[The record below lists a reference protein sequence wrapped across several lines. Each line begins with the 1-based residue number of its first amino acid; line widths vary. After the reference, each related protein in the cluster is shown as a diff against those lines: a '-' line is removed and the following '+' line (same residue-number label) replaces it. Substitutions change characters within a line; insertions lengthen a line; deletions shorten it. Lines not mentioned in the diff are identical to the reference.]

1 MNGLIQKFGAQKASA
16 ATGAPG
22 EGCNVPAQMQQANAA
37 AMYQLRV
44 NGLTSPGLA
53 PNTTGCCPPPVVLDA
68 SSRDSS
74 GAQLTV
80 GANDVFSVT
89 VQLQEPFKGNDFV
102 VAAQIAQYFEIM
114 SIKVGRDE
122 QLISEAA
129 IPAEVF
135 SSASQRQVGLDM
147 LPCPTSKQIFVQV
160 RNVDT
165 QARYFK
171 AAFFGSCFDCNTPQI
186 GG

>member
-16 ATGAPG
+16 ATGAG
-22 EGCNVPAQMQQANAA
+22 GDCNVPAAMQDANRA

-44 NGLTSPGLA
+44 NGLTSPGLS

-74 GAQLTV
+74 GAALII
-80 GANDVFSVT
+80 ANNDVFNVT

-102 VAAQIAQYFEIM
+102 VAASIAQYFEIM

-135 SSASQRQVGLDM
+135 SSSSQRQVGLDM

-160 RNVDT
+160 RNIDS
-165 QARYFK
+165 QSRFFK
-171 AAFFGSCFDCNTPQI
+171 AAFFGSCYDCNTPQI